1 MTEALKQIT
10 RIIPAKTKR
19 QKKKQAK
26 RLAAVLGLKQ
36 TLFPTPILPMR
47 IRDEESID
55 GKFIITGAAWPD
67 RQRKNC
73 KLAFEKPD
81 PEFGSR
87 VLVTTGWADAYRQL
101 IYSATFDFD
110 REVAKIPF

>member
-1 MTEALKQIT
+1 MNQTT

-26 RLAAVLGLKQ
+26 RLAAALGLKQ
-36 TLFPTPILPMR
+36 TLFPTPILPVR
-47 IRDEESID
+47 FWDED
-55 GKFIITGAAWPD
+55 GNEFISGAAWPE

-73 KLAFEKPD
+73 HLAFEEPD
-81 PEFGSR
+81 LEEGGSR
-87 VLVTTGWADAYRQL
+87 VLVTAGWADAYRQL
-101 IYSATFDFD
+101 VALATFDYE

>member
-1 MTEALKQIT
+1 MKQAI

-26 RLAAVLGLKQ
+26 RLVATLGLKQ
-36 TLFPTPILPMR
+36 TLFPTPILPVR
-47 IRDEESID
+47 FWDED
-55 GKFIITGAAWPD
+55 GNEFISGAAWPD

-73 KLAFEKPD
+73 KLAFAEPG
-81 PEFGSR
+81 PEGGSR
-87 VLVTTGWADAYRQL
+87 MIVASGWADAYRQL
-101 IYSATFDFD
+101 VALATFDYD

>member
-1 MTEALKQIT
+1 MKSPI

-26 RLAAVLGLKQ
+26 RLAQALGMRQ
-36 TLFPTPILPMR
+36 TLFPTPIQLLR

-55 GKFIITGAAWPD
+55 GNFIIVGAAWPEHH
-67 RQRKNC
+67 RKNC
-73 KLAFEKPD
+73 KLAFEEAD
-81 PEFGSR
+81 PEGGR
-87 VLVTTGWADAYRQL
+87 HTMVTTGWNDAYRQL
-101 IYSATFDFD
+101 VEYATFDFD

>member
-1 MTEALKQIT
+1 MKQTI

-26 RLAAVLGLKQ
+26 HLAAILGLKQ
-36 TLFPTPILPMR
+36 TLFPTPILPVR
-47 IRDEESID
+47 FWDED
-55 GKFIITGAAWPD
+55 GNEFISGTAWPD

-73 KLAFEKPD
+73 KLAFEEPD
-81 PEFGSR
+81 PEGGSHII
-87 VLVTTGWADAYRQL
+87 VTAGWADAYRQL
-101 IYSATFDFD
+101 VAIATFDYE